1 MRTTAMTKE
10 LASEFASDQM
20 RELTETELNSV
31 GGGYEDAYKITS
43 MTKPSKTYVRGLCQ
57 KLT

>member
-31 GGGYEDAYKITS
+31 GGGYEDAYKNYFDDKNPL
-43 MTKPSKTYVRGLCQ
+43 KPMFEDYV
-57 KLT
+57 KS